1 MEFEESMMEQDSQD
15 RQSHTADD
23 LYDLFSIR
31 QSDAIYQPQP
41 FNQVSEV
48 DFDQISDAP
57 PLTNAYSHLS
67 DNENYQRWKN
77 DKVRMMRERVEDM
90 EYRQSVDA
98 NQDNGSFESFTF
110 EQSE

>member
-1 MEFEESMMEQDSQD
+1 MEQDSQD

-67 DNENYQRWKN
+67 DNENYQGWKN

-90 EYRQSVDA
+90 EYRESVDV
-98 NQDNGSFESFTF
+98 NQDNCTFESFTF
-110 EQSE
+110 EHSE

>member
-1 MEFEESMMEQDSQD
+1 MQLTPQQSLQVATEFDESMIDQDSLD
-15 RQSHTADD
+15 RHSHTTDD

-31 QSDAIYQPQP
+31 RSEAVYQPQP
-41 FNQVSEV
+41 FDQVSDV

-57 PLTNAYSHLS
+57 PLTDAYSNLS

-90 EYRQSVDA
+90 EYR
-98 NQDNGSFESFTF
+98 
-110 EQSE
+110 